1 MQFLSSRV
9 SKAAKS
15 SLSGKISIRSSHRIL
30 AHSFATMASLK
41 ISLEQ
46 NIRCEDVVKIAEKA
60 AEAIMAVYNSKDED
74 WNVERKADNSPLTRA
89 DQEANAVICAGLTA
103 LAPHIPI
110 VSEENKAVGYET
122 RKNYQCSWCVDPLDG
137 TKEFLKRN
145 GQFTVN
151 IALLEGD
158 TPVLGVVQVP
168 ATGKVYWAAKGQGSF
183 VQDGPGKPPRQIHAK
198 EYDPTASALI
208 IVGSASHNSAETTEF
223 VSQFTDPQF
232 VQLGSSLKL
241 LMVAEGEAH
250 VYPRLA
256 PTCEWD
262 TAASHVIVTE
272 AGGSVIQAGTCDN
285 KGVAL
290 EDWNEAVARDEPVKY
305 NKEAPLN
312 PFFVVY
318 GKR

>member
-1 MQFLSSRV
+1 MC
-9 SKAAKS
+9 
-15 SLSGKISIRSSHRIL
+15 ISQIMCLHLVTQILLPFAFVFSSHLR
-30 AHSFATMASLK
+30 HSRFHF
-41 ISLEQ
+41 
-46 NIRCEDVVKIAEKA
+46 
-60 AEAIMAVYNSKDED
+60 
-74 WNVERKADNSPLTRA
+74 PLPCFL
-89 DQEANAVICAGLTA
+89 Q
-103 LAPHIPI
+103 
-110 VSEENKAVGYET
+110 
-122 RKNYQCSWCVDPLDG
+122 NYQYSWCVDPLDG

-168 ATGKVYWAAKGQGSF
+168 TTGKVYWAAKGQGSF
-183 VQDGPGKPPRQIHAK
+183 VQDSPAEPARQIHAK
-198 EYDPTASALI
+198 EFDPTASGLT
-208 IVGSASHNSAETTEF
+208 IVGSASHNTAETTEF
-223 VSQFTDPQF
+223 VSQFTDPSF

-272 AGGSVIQAGTCDN
+272 AGGSVIQAGRCDN

-290 EDWNEAVARDEPVKY
+290 EDWKAAVARDEPVKY
-305 NKEAPLN
+305 NKEEPLN